1 MEGRNGRVSR
11 IEGSPGCQASSG
23 GGLIAGLLVLGV
35 RPALAQS
42 SEQDQAR
49 EHYKKGLAAYNLGQY
64 SEAASE
70 FEAAYRL
77 FLDPALLFNIAQ
89 AHRMNGEL
97 EKALN
102 GYRSYLR
109 TAAPGT
115 PRPRAGGEVAAG
127 ARARGGQDQSGPFGG
142 DDCTGTGEQ
151 AARTRVGGRRRTA
164 TEPEPEPRQQRRRR
178 RHPRPPPR
186 RPRPRS
192 RLPRPNPGAPAAMP
206 TLEATSAPTRTAD
219 SNESSHWWIWG
230 VAGGAVVAGVIAA
243 LLLTR
248 SHSLAPD
255 CVEIM
260 PCGTLH

>member
-1 MEGRNGRVSR
+1 MAAFRESKVRLASR
-11 IEGSPGCQASSG
+11 RLLAAA
-23 GGLIAGLLVLGV
+23 LIAGLLVLGA

-109 TAAPGT
+109 TAPH
-115 PRPRAGGEVAAG
+115 RPRANRAQAEKWRQELEREVAKTKATPSG
-127 ARARGGQDQSGPFGG
+127 AATTPPAPVSKPPAPAPVTAAAPPPQPEPAPATPLPPAPSTTTAAPAPDPARTRRAQPRRARGD
-142 DDCTGTGEQ
+142 
-151 AARTRVGGRRRTA
+151 ANARSDARAHSHRRF
-164 TEPEPEPRQQRRRR
+164 E
-178 RHPRPPPR
+178 
-186 RPRPRS
+186 
-192 RLPRPNPGAPAAMP
+192 
-206 TLEATSAPTRTAD
+206 
-219 SNESSHWWIWG
+219 
-230 VAGGAVVAGVIAA
+230 
-243 LLLTR
+243 
-248 SHSLAPD
+248 
-255 CVEIM
+255 
-260 PCGTLH
+260 

>member
-1 MEGRNGRVSR
+1 MAAFRESKARLAPRR
-11 IEGSPGCQASSG
+11 LLAAA
-23 GGLIAGLLVLGV
+23 LIASLLVLGA

-42 SEQDQAR
+42 TEQDQAR

-115 PRPRAGGEVAAG
+115 RDRAQAEKWRQELEREVAKAKT
-127 ARARGGQDQSGPFGG
+127 APTAATTMAPTPVPTPVPVS
-142 DDCTGTGEQ
+142 Q
-151 AARTRVGGRRRTA
+151 ASAPTPTPTTTAETPATA
-164 TEPEPEPRQQRRRR
+164 TPAPATTAAPATT
-178 RHPRPPPR
+178 
-186 RPRPRS
+186 
-192 RLPRPNPGAPAAMP
+192 LALAAPNPGTSATMP
-206 TLEATSAPTRTAD
+206 TLEATSAPAHTAD

-230 VAGGAVVAGVIAA
+230 AAGGAVVAGVIAA

-248 SHSLAPD
+248 SHSTSPD
-255 CVEIM
+255 CLGIM
-260 PCGTLH
+260 TCGTLH

>member
-1 MEGRNGRVSR
+1 MAAFRDSKVRLAPGRLL
-11 IEGSPGCQASSG
+11 AAA
-23 GGLIAGLLVLGV
+23 LIASLLVLGA

-64 SEAASE
+64 SEAATE

-89 AHRMNGEL
+89 ANRMNGEL

-102 GYRSYLR
+102 GYRSFLR
-109 TAAPGT
+109 TAPPGT
-115 PRPRAGGEVAAG
+115 QNRAQAEKWRQELEREVAKAK
-127 ARARGGQDQSGPFGG
+127 
-142 DDCTGTGEQ
+142 
-151 AARTRVGGRRRTA
+151 AAATA
-164 TEPEPEPRQQRRRR
+164 TTAPAPVSKPPAAATTVAPPTPEPA
-178 RHPRPPPR
+178 PPAPA
-186 RPRPRS
+186 PAAPATAATPPTA
-192 RLPRPNPGAPAAMP
+192 LALAAPNTEAPAAMT
-206 TLEATSAPTRTAD
+206 TLEATPAPARPAD

-230 VAGGAVVAGVIAA
+230 VAGGAVVAGVITA

-248 SHSLAPD
+248 NHSSSPD
-255 CVEIM
+255 CLGIV